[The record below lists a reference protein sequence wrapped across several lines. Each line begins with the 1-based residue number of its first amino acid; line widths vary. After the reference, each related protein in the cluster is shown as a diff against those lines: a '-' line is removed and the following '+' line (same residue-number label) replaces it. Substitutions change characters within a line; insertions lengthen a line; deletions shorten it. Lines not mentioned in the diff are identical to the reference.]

1 MGERGNRDEKLVL
14 FILADVTG
22 HSPAPRKTCWG
33 GRWGSLAREGPPKGG
48 GGGAL
53 MSRAAAGALLGTDG
67 LQHPTFSLLQHVLLG
82 RRPKGRVRRY
92 LQPPRPPLE
101 PLKPQITMALSAIIS
116 HCCDQSYGLKHSNL
130 KHSAT
135 DLFP

>member
-67 LQHPTFSLLQHVLLG
+67 LQHPTFSLLQHVLQCSFWTKHFQETSNELSG
-82 RRPKGRVRRY
+82 
-92 LQPPRPPLE
+92 LLLPLLDE
-101 PLKPQITMALSAIIS
+101 VDAL
-116 HCCDQSYGLKHSNL
+116 
-130 KHSAT
+130 
-135 DLFP
+135 LFHLLHKLF

>member
-1 MGERGNRDEKLVL
+1 MEFDRELLKVTGGGERGNRDEKLVL

-22 HSPAPRKTCWG
+22 HSLAPRETCWG

-53 MSRAAAGALLGTDG
+53 MSRAAAGTLLGTDG
-67 LQHPTFSLLQHVLLG
+67 LQHPTFSLFQHVLLG

-92 LQPPRPPLE
+92 LWTTCVTTGASEISNYYGSP
-101 PLKPQITMALSAIIS
+101 AIIF
-116 HCCDQSYGLKHSNL
+116 HCCDQSYGL
-130 KHSAT
+130 
-135 DLFP
+135 